1 MKKIALLYLIFG
13 LTLLMASCGQSLED
27 SDVEYEAIKSELN
40 VSESSISL
48 DGSGQ
53 TISVQISCNS
63 YWYADTKSN
72 WIYLNTYSGKGN
84 GTMSVRVYANT
95 STTAEREDKISVTDG
110 INTVTVSISQG
121 PTPEKL
127 TLSESNLS
135 FGYNG
140 GTSYVYVESNGSW
153 SATSD
158 ADWCVLSTTS
168 SRITVKASSNN
179 SYTSRTATITVKGS
193 ATSSTLKVNQAAPKE
208 PTIGELI
215 VSNITK
221 TSADCQ
227 FTYSSADLS
236 LQSRGI
242 CYSTSNQNP
251 TTSNECLDYYT
262 SIKSG
267 TASFNLSGLS
277 QNTTYYVRPYVVTA
291 VGTTYGQAVQFK
303 TIKSNSP
310 GEGDNP
316 PPSY

>member
-1 MKKIALLYLIFG
+1 MKKIALQYLIFG
-13 LTLLMASCGQSLED
+13 LTMLLASCGQSLEE

-40 VSESSISL
+40 VSESSITV

-63 YWYADTKSN
+63 YWYADTQSS

-84 GTMSVRVYANT
+84 GTMSIRVYANT
-95 STTAEREDKISVTDG
+95 STTAEREDIISVTDG
-110 INTVTVSISQG
+110 INTVSISISQG

-127 TLSESNLS
+127 TLSESSLG
-135 FGYNG
+135 FDYNG

-158 ADWCVLSTTS
+158 ADWCVLSTTT
-168 SRITVKASSNN
+168 SRITVKASSNI

-193 ATSSTLKVNQAAPKE
+193 TASSTLKVNQAAPKE

-215 VSNITK
+215 VTNITK

-227 FTYSSADLS
+227 FTYSSADLY
-236 LQSRGI
+236 LQRRGI
-242 CYSTSNQNP
+242 CYSTSSQKP

-267 TASFNLSGLS
+267 TASFSLTGLS
-277 QNTTYYVRPYVVTA
+277 QNTTYYGNYYLVTFRRWKLR
-291 VGTTYGQAVQFK
+291 GLL
-303 TIKSNSP
+303 
-310 GEGDNP
+310 DL
-316 PPSY
+316 